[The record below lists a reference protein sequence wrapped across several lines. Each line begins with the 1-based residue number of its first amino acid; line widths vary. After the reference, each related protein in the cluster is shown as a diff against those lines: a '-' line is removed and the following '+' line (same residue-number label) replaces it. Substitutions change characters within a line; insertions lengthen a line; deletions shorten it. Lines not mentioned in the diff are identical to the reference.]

1 MADTTPL
8 LFVQGS
14 TNGRGIMIY
23 DQAGVGTERYTRIR
37 ARGIAYAN
45 LDHAHEAGQLNIQG
59 HGRYMTLLGPSAPQ
73 AAEYVDRQI
82 NGKVII
88 LVHNH
93 RTSAFPTQN
102 PVQGDPVV
110 DAPHLRTRNDHI
122 TIQTHRDLRPETLMM
137 LLMYAPMGNPL
148 EPLSGSLESLRVLT
162 DDLHDRLPHDAD
174 LRLAMQRY
182 NISMDTYND
191 HVYDAVLTFPAEHPL
206 TAREAWARVSS
217 QRRDRLPQ
225 LRGHWQDLITI
236 MRSRLNAIRREA
248 STPQLAE
255 VCRMLI
261 PTLSSWKGGL
271 ELTCT
276 VPGYNP

>member
-1 MADTTPL
+1 
-8 LFVQGS
+8 
-14 TNGRGIMIY
+14 
-23 DQAGVGTERYTRIR
+23 
-37 ARGIAYAN
+37 
-45 LDHAHEAGQLNIQG
+45 
-59 HGRYMTLLGPSAPQ
+59 
-73 AAEYVDRQI
+73 
-82 NGKVII
+82 
-88 LVHNH
+88 
-93 RTSAFPTQN
+93 
-102 PVQGDPVV
+102 
-110 DAPHLRTRNDHI
+110 
-122 TIQTHRDLRPETLMM
+122 MM